1 MTSYSALS
9 FTHTQYRT
17 RKVPGV
23 PGVKKRFFVYRGCD
37 YGKVDNTQS
46 LEFHRCAKTGGERL
60 AHHGELLKIL
70 VAEALRADELEEA
83 IQRLACTT
91 HETAR
96 KQASK
101 HIMALVST
109 ACTPHTVPQ

>member
-1 MTSYSALS
+1 MIRSVFL
-9 FTHTQYRT
+9 FTVVVT
-17 RKVPGV
+17 
-23 PGVKKRFFVYRGCD
+23 
-37 YGKVDNTQS
+37 KVDTTQS
-46 LEFHRCAKTGGERL
+46 LEFHRCTKTGGERL

-96 KQASK
+96 KQAYYGPGVNSM
-101 HIMALVST
+101 HT
-109 ACTPHTVPQ
+109 AHRTHLPQ